1 MARNIFPNV
10 QNSIDALIDRY
21 KLETTTRHRALDDVF
36 VLVEIFEQLQKHQAK
51 ILNLTSLELYLD
63 IVALGNFIENKINIG
78 EDQIFFIGG
87 ARKLLT
93 AYSKIFFK
101 YAQKY
106 KLSDEI
112 LRQKMNEKLSILE
125 AKVHWYQGDEN
136 IMSKI
141 KEMALLYDK
150 LPMEEAIANFL
161 SRISLER
168 AQDQLDDIDAV
179 SLLTYHAVKG
189 LEFDKVIL
197 IGLEKN
203 NMPGFHALRDDSD
216 DDRPIAQ
223 KVEEQRRLFYVGM
236 TRAKSELILTAVK
249 NRGGWE
255 YESSPF
261 LKDLDLDNILK

>member
-1 MARNIFPNV
+1 MARNIFPNE
-10 QNSIDALIDRY
+10 QNSIDALMYRY
-21 KLETTTRHRALDDVF
+21 KLEASKRHRALDDVL

-51 ILNLTSLELYLD
+51 ILNLTSLEFYLD
-63 IVALGNFIENKINIG
+63 IVALGNFIEHKINIG
-78 EDQIFFIGG
+78 EDKIFFSGG

-93 AYSKIFFK
+93 AYSKILNT
-101 YAQKY
+101 YAQKFKVSNKELRKKINDKLNMLDSKGHLY
-106 KLSDEI
+106 KI
-112 LRQKMNEKLSILE
+112 
-125 AKVHWYQGDEN
+125 DEN

-141 KEMALLYDK
+141 QAMTLLYDK
-150 LPMEEAIANFL
+150 LPIDEAIANFL
-161 SRISLER
+161 SRISLET
-168 AQDQLDDIDAV
+168 AQDQLEDINAV

-216 DDRPIAQ
+216 DDRPVAQ
-223 KVEEQRRLFYVGM
+223 KIEEQRRLFYVGM
-236 TRAKSELILTAVK
+236 TRAKSELILTTVK

-261 LKDLDLDNILK
+261 LKDLDLENILK